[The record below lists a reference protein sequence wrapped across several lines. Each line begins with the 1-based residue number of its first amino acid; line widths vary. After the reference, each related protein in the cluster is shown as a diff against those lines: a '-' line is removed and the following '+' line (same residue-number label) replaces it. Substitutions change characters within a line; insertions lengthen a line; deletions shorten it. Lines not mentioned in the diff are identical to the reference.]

1 MKKAGLIVGTFALA
15 FALCWA
21 APANAIVPHMTT
33 VELADASKSIV
44 HGRVISLVPHWNDER
59 TTILTRV
66 TVDPIQY
73 MKGEPGG
80 EPIVFEMPGGVVG
93 ELGLDVSDVPHF
105 EVGEEVVLFLR
116 SEYFRVVGWWQGK
129 LSVKGGVVLEKDMT
143 LDQFRA
149 HIAELTGVQGLRGE
163 TRGSDGTVIRPARL
177 APPPFADRP
186 EGAEDSAA
194 GSRGPGPEP
203 TPNAEVVLMS
213 EDFEGSFPSAGW
225 ILHDAEG
232 TGHVWGK
239 ESFRVHGGS
248 YSMWECAGGS
258 SALPSGSDYANN
270 MQTWAI
276 YGPFDLSDATSA
288 ELRFWRSVQTASPDD
303 YVFWAAAGDLYSPF
317 SGFMAYYGTGTW
329 VSSTLN
335 LSSYLGHGTVYV
347 AFMFLSDAA
356 GTSKGAFIDDIELVK
371 TTLDPDSP
379 VITSISPDSGAAG
392 AGVSVTI
399 AGSNFGATQDTSK
412 VLFLRDPLGTPTIAA
427 DVITSWSD
435 TEIICEVPEKAGS
448 GPVNVEVEGD
458 PGAGADFFVT
468 YGASSTWWQ
477 TSEPMGENMLI
488 NPNCA
493 DAPAADVL
501 AVCIGAFQEWN
512 SESGADF
519 SFTYGGA
526 TGATGEG
533 YNGQNVIAWGTTTGS
548 LATNYSWFN
557 NLTGAMLENDIIFDD
572 VTWIWSVS
580 GETDEYDIQS
590 VLTHELG
597 HCLRL
602 IDLYGDPDVGKTMY
616 GRISTGQTTVRT
628 IEDSEREGAQYFY
641 GSNDLNITT
650 EELPGADTPTFY
662 SENIQAV
669 GGTPPRTFSLRSGPG
684 LPDGLSL
691 SAGGVVSGF
700 PREAGTFYFNV
711 KVTDATLETD
721 SQVIKLVIDSGAPVI
736 LNDFSASPVDEGILV
751 EWSLCECSDLG
762 EFYVH
767 RSVVESDGEYQVLN
781 ETPVVASDGTGRRF
795 SFLDKNV
802 VDGTLY
808 YYKLETREGEEGFF
822 FGPVSAVA
830 SLGSAGAFWLGQNE
844 PNPFSPAKDGR
855 TVLTF
860 SLPSAARASVRIY
873 DVAGRLVAS
882 PLEDALLPAGV
893 NEIVWEGVDGDG
905 RTVPS
910 GIYFYDLYTDG
921 FYATRKMMLAR

>member
-1 MKKAGLIVGTFALA
+1 MKKAALILGTFALA
-15 FALCWA
+15 VALCWA
-21 APANAIVPHMTT
+21 APAQAIVPQMTT
-33 VELADASKSIV
+33 VELADASQSIV
-44 HGRVISLVPHWNDER
+44 HGRVISLVPHWNEER

-73 MKGEPGG
+73 MKGEPDGG
-80 EPIVFEMPGGVVG
+80 QVVFEMPGGVVG
-93 ELGLDVSDVPHF
+93 ELGLAVSDVPHF

-129 LSVKGGVVLEKDMT
+129 LSVKDGVVLGKDMT

-149 HIAELTGVQGLRGE
+149 HIAELTGVRGLGGE
-163 TRGSDGTVIRPARL
+163 TRGSDDTVIRPARL
-177 APPPFADRP
+177 VAPPFADRR
-186 EGAEDSAA
+186 EGEQDSAA
-194 GSRGPGPEP
+194 RGPGPEP
-203 TPNAEVVLMS
+203 TPNAEVVVMS
-213 EDFEGSFPSAGW
+213 EDFEGLFPSGSWVLPAGP
-225 ILHDAEG
+225 
-232 TGHVWGK
+232 TGHEWGK
-239 ESFRVHGGS
+239 ETYRVHGGS

-288 ELRFWRSVQTASPDD
+288 ELRFWRSVQTASEDD
-303 YVFWAAAGDLYSPF
+303 YVFWGASANGSNFDGF
-317 SGFMAYYGTGTW
+317 SACYGTGSW
-329 VSSTLN
+329 VSRTLD
-335 LSSYLGHGTVYV
+335 LGSYLGDGTVYI
-347 AFMFLSDAA
+347 AFVFESDA
-356 GTSKGAFIDDIELVK
+356 TNTDKGAFIDDVELVK

-399 AGSNFGATQDTSK
+399 TGSNFGATKGTSE
-412 VLFLRDPLGTPTIAA
+412 VLFLYNPLGTPTIAA

-435 TEIICEVPEKAGS
+435 TEIICEVPERAGS
-448 GPVNVEVEGD
+448 GPVNVVVDGD
-458 PGAGADFFVT
+458 PGTGADFFVT
-468 YGASSTWWQ
+468 YGASWTWWR
-477 TSEPMGENMLI
+477 TSEPMGEDMLI

-493 DAPAADVL
+493 DAPEADVL
-501 AVCIGAFQEWN
+501 AACIKGFQEWN

-526 TGATGEG
+526 TGATSEG
-533 YNGQNVIAWGTTTGS
+533 FNQVNVIAWGTTTGS
-548 LATNYSWFN
+548 LATNYSWYN
-557 NLTGAMLENDIIFDD
+557 EVTGAMLENDIIFDD
-572 VTWIWSVS
+572 EAWTWSVS
-580 GETDEYDIQS
+580 GEPGEYDIQS
-590 VLTHELG
+590 VMTHELG

-602 IDLYGDPDVGKTMY
+602 VDLYGDPDVGKTMY
-616 GRISTGQTTVRT
+616 GRISDGQTAVRT
-628 IEDSEREGAQYFY
+628 IEDSERGGAQYFY

-650 EELPGADTPTFY
+650 EELPVADTPAFY

-700 PREAGTFYFNV
+700 LREAGTFYFNV

-721 SQVIKLVIDSGAPVI
+721 SQVIKLVIDSAAPVV
-736 LNDFSASPVDEGILV
+736 LNDLSASPVDEGILV
-751 EWSLCECSDLG
+751 EWSLCQCSDLG
-762 EFYVH
+762 EFYIH

-781 ETPVVASDGTGRRF
+781 ETPVVASDGMGRSY

-808 YYKLETREGEEGFF
+808 YYKLETREGGEGIF

-830 SLGSAGAFWLGQNE
+830 SVGRAGAFWLGQNE

-855 TVLTF
+855 AVLTF
-860 SLPSAARASVRIY
+860 SLPVAARASVRIY
-873 DVAGRLVAS
+873 DVAGRLIAS
-882 PLEDALLPAGV
+882 PLEDAFLPAGV
-893 NEIVWEGVDGDG
+893 NEIVWEGVDEGG